1 MIPPTQKTSLAQ
13 VILPLEAQNKA
24 KLERVA
30 DKVVLPKTDSDAM
43 FKALMDFSLEED
55 MKKIDESMLNLKRTE
70 AIIKILRT

>member
-1 MIPPTQKTSLAQ
+1 M
-13 VILPLEAQNKA
+13 
-24 KLERVA
+24 ERVA